1 MINEDT
7 TIDVNTHSLHENYS
21 ITVSVTKTELSH
33 VDDMCYSMEVN
44 SKLVSAV
51 PKFNVDENTWCI
63 TIGKMRIIRH

>member
-1 MINEDT
+1 MTNEDT
-7 TIDVNTHSLHENYS
+7 SMDVNTHSLYENYS
-21 ITVSVTKTELSH
+21 IAVSVTKTEPSH
-33 VDDMCYSMEVN
+33 VDDMSYSMED